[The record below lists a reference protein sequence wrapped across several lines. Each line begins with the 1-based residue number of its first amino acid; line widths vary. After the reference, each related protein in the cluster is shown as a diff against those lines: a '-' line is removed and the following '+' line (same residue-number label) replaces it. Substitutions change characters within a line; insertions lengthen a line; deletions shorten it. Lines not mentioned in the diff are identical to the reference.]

1 MARELVNS
9 KIEMRREIDAMEDS
23 KDSFEK
29 ELEGTSFVGIIIE
42 LMIPLIF
49 NPFNPV
55 EFSGRKMY
63 VDMTEVLTPS

>member
-29 ELEGTSFVGIIIE
+29 ELEGTSYVGIINE
-42 LMIPLIF
+42 MMIPLIF
-49 NPFNPV
+49 NPV
-55 EFSGRKMY
+55 QFSGRKMC

>member
-29 ELEGTSFVGIIIE
+29 ELEGTCYVGIIID
-42 LMIPLIF
+42 LMIPLIL

-63 VDMTEVLTPS
+63 FDMTEVLTPS

>member
-29 ELEGTSFVGIIIE
+29 ELEGTSYVGIINE

-55 EFSGRKMY
+55 QFSGRKMY

>member
-1 MARELVNS
+1 MNS

-29 ELEGTSFVGIIIE
+29 ELEGTCYVGIIIE
-42 LMIPLIF
+42 LMIPLILK

-63 VDMTEVLTPS
+63 VVD